1 MDLHGLVSNAPL
13 DPTVTER
20 MLSHALAVLKEKITS
35 SKGRTSRLYCNIGV
49 IWIFQTQLSANL

>member
-20 MLSHALAVLKEKITS
+20 MLSHALAVLKEKQHPLKDAQAACIVT
-35 SKGRTSRLYCNIGV
+35 
-49 IWIFQTQLSANL
+49 